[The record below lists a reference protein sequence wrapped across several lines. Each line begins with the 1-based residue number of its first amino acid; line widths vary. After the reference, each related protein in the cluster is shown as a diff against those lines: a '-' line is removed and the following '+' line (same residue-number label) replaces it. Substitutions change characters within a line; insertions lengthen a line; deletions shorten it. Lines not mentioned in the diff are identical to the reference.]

1 MSSLKW
7 FSSVESLSMSARRVA
22 GILNTIYLVR
32 SVVECGQY
40 PNAAPQNR
48 VCDLQDS
55 MQTRILVL
63 SAITSGVMLGYKVR
77 ARHTWRAL

>member
-7 FSSVESLSMSARRVA
+7 SSSLKSLSMSARRVA
-22 GILNTIYLVR
+22 GILNTIYLIR

-55 MQTRILVL
+55 MQTCILVL

>member
-7 FSSVESLSMSARRVA
+7 FSSAKSLSMSVRRVA

-40 PNAAPQNR
+40 PNSAPQNR
-48 VCDLQDS
+48 VCDQQDS
-55 MQTRILVL
+55 MQTCILVL

-77 ARHTWRAL
+77 ARHTCRAL